1 MKHTGI
7 TLIFLLLLSVT
18 ATAQVPTVGL
28 VGYWPFDG
36 NANDM
41 SGCTGNGTVYGA
53 VLDSGRFND
62 VAGAYWFD
70 GINDR
75 ISCADTFH
83 LTTRATICVWTKFSD
98 ITRTMVFMCKYNAG
112 MDEGLMLGK
121 INDGHVFCAGRNGNN
136 QYLTTGY
143 SKGSLSDDDWH
154 FLVGVCD
161 SNKWEIW
168 VDGNLDNTATYNL
181 YNYSIHSTSPVTF
194 GYEPVGSAYYYEG
207 YLDDARFYRRALDGT
222 EILALYYEGTTG
234 LQSHCPGICRVYP
247 NPATERIV
255 FTDMKPESVR
265 IFDQQGKLVLAFDE
279 TCSGYQSFDISSL
292 TNGMYLIEACADGKV
307 YHQKLLKE

>member
-1 MKHTGI
+1 MKSWS
-7 TLIFLLLLSVT
+7 LLFFFIFLISIT
-18 ATAQVPTVGL
+18 AKAQVPTVGL

-41 SGCTGNGTVYGA
+41 SGCIGHGTVYGA
-53 VLDSGRFND
+53 VLDSGRFDDFN
-62 VAGAYWFD
+62 GAYWFD
-70 GINDR
+70 GYNDR

-83 LTTRATICVWTKFSD
+83 LTTRATICTWVKFTD
-98 ITRTMVFMCKYNAG
+98 LTRTMVFMCKYNAG

-121 INDGHVFCAGRNGNN
+121 INDGHVFCAGRNGNS

-143 SKGSLSDDDWH
+143 SKSSLSDGEWH

-168 VDGNLDNTATYNL
+168 VDGNLDNYASYNL
-181 YNYSIHSTSPVTF
+181 INYSIHSTSPVTF

-207 YLDDARFYRRALDGT
+207 FLDDARFYRRALNETG
-222 EILALYYEGTTG
+222 IQALFYEGTTG
-234 LQSHCPGICRVYP
+234 LQGHRQGICRVYP
-247 NPATERIV
+247 NPAAESIV

-265 IFDQQGKLVLAFDE
+265 IFDQQGKLVLSFNEALTE
-279 TCSGYQSFDISSL
+279 YQTFDISGL
-292 TNGMYLIEACADGKV
+292 AKGMYLIEAYADGKV